1 MHLWTIFS
9 VFLHM
14 SLPTDVCKTSHIH
27 KEEKTEGDMKEVGD
41 GDETFVTQET
51 REQQISPPKA
61 PQLTEQILY

>member
-41 GDETFVTQET
+41 GDETFVT
-51 REQQISPPKA
+51 
-61 PQLTEQILY
+61 